1 MSNMNNPAFKKLY
14 NEILEKKLKDY
25 AVTLEAELNNMP
37 NIVKGLDIGNTVASA
52 EASMIPSG
60 GILESVH
67 RGNNLLDRLSGLG
80 TAVKKG
86 AKGLGVASVM
96 SGLLLGGIQPVAKNT
111 AADAVSATA
120 SKAVATPKI
129 KVNHYTPESKGA
141 ILTTGS
147 EYEPLIDSK
156 VLDYTPIAN
165 IIQDLEGSLLS
176 KDPKQVYE
184 ELVKTG
190 KYNEALPI
198 LAFSKNIKD
207 AAYLQQLAEITNQ
220 PVHLK
225 QSKLVEVMDLNS
237 EAGNILT
244 YRAPQFNGTAYP
256 KNYNSKTD
264 ASVTITDKEAPWL
277 DFARSQIGVLEGF
290 TPNKGPEIDRYLR
303 STNKSENDALAWCAA
318 FVNWVANKSAI
329 KSPAAPA
336 GAVSWRNSGEK
347 LAQPAYGSIAV
358 MGDTHA
364 GFVVGKVKDSN
375 DLILLGG
382 NQYDS
387 VIYSSYDS
395 SKMTFHHPENYK
407 PNYQLKEYDSK
418 GRILGFTLPQE
429 AKVNK

>member
-1 MSNMNNPAFKKLY
+1 MSNLSNSAFKTIY
-14 NEILEKKLKDY
+14 DEILEQKLRDY
-25 AVTLEAELNNMP
+25 AKKLEAELSKMKAP
-37 NIVKGLDIGNTVASA
+37 VSASA
-52 EASMIPSG
+52 KPTLGGVVGAAPVVNGMISNLANLSSNLRQGLNLG
-60 GILESVH
+60 GFK
-67 RGNNLLDRLSGLG
+67 N
-80 TAVKKG
+80 A
-86 AKGLGVASVM
+86 AKGLGLATAL
-96 SGLLLGGIQPVAKNT
+96 SGLLLGGIQPIAKNT
-111 AADAVSATA
+111 ATDAVTVSAA
-120 SKAVATPKI
+120 ANKGAVSKV